1 MAAASSFVLTRV
13 KSHGA
18 ASARLL
24 SRHILPAISTKE
36 PNRSRSICPV
46 RQLSTTPALGA
57 NLAVRDAL
65 NLALDEELAHDDRVY
80 VMGEEV
86 AQYDGAYKITRGLWK
101 KYGDKRVIDT
111 PITEM
116 GFAGIGVGSA
126 FNGLR
131 PVVEFMTFNF
141 SMQAID
147 QVINSAS
154 KTYAMSGGVVNV
166 PIVFRGPNGCAKGVA
181 AQHSQ
186 CFAAWYAHC
195 PGLKVLSPYDS
206 EDCKSLLKA
215 AIRDPDPVVFL
226 ENELL
231 YGTQF
236 DVSDEVMKND
246 HVAPIGKARIQ
257 RAGNDI
263 TLVAHSIGVHFCVE
277 AAEELA
283 KEGISAEIINLRS
296 IRPLDM
302 ETVNE
307 SVRKTHHLITVEG
320 GWPQHGVGAEICA
333 QMVEGPAFH
342 FLDAPVIRVTG
353 ADVPMP
359 YSRHCEAVATPQA
372 DVVVDAVKRV
382 LNK

>member
-1 MAAASSFVLTRV
+1 MGRKMATKMGRGVVLL
-13 KSHGA
+13 KF
-18 ASARLL
+18 L
-24 SRHILPAISTKE
+24 SRNGSMKGQCHVQSKY
-36 PNRSRSICPV
+36 
-46 RQLSTTPALGA
+46 LSTSTAFQA
-57 NLAVRDAL
+57 KSMTVRDAL
-65 NLALDEELAHDDRVY
+65 NSAIDEELAKDDRVF

-86 AQYDGAYKITRGLWK
+86 AQYDGAYKVTRGLWK

-116 GFAGIGVGSA
+116 GFAGIGVGAA

-147 QVINSAS
+147 QVINSAA

-231 YGTQF
+231 YGTSF
-236 DVSDEVMKND
+236 EVSDEAMKKD

-257 RAGNDI
+257 RPGKDI

-296 IRPLDM
+296 IRPLDVDS
-302 ETVNE
+302 TNE
-307 SVRKTHHLITVEG
+307 SIKKTHHLITVEG

-333 QMVEGPAFH
+333 AVIEGPAFH
-342 FLDAPVIRVTG
+342 MLDAPVIRVTG

-359 YSRHCEAVATPQA
+359 YSKQCEHMATPQA
-372 DVVVDAVKRV
+372 NVVVDAVRKV